1 MMEVHHIGYA
11 VSDME
16 SSIEQLRVLGYTVG
30 DVIIDDH
37 RSVYIAFA
45 HQGTYCVELI
55 SPNADDSPVSKIL
68 QKNGPTPYHIC
79 YLVDDMEQSLAL
91 LKTKKWVVVVP
102 PAVAIA
108 FNGRHVAFLYNRY
121 LGLIE
126 LLAR

>member
-1 MMEVHHIGYA
+1 MMEIHHIGYA
-11 VSDME
+11 VSDIE
-16 SSIEQLRVLGYTVG
+16 SAIEQMCVLGYAVG
-30 DVIIDDH
+30 EIVVDNN
-37 RSVYIAFA
+37 RSVRIAFA

-79 YLVDDMEQSLAL
+79 YLVDDMEESLL
-91 LKTKKWVVVVP
+91 FLKSQKWVVIVS
-102 PAVAIA
+102 PAAAIA
-108 FNGRHVAFLYNRY
+108 FNGRNVAFLYHRS